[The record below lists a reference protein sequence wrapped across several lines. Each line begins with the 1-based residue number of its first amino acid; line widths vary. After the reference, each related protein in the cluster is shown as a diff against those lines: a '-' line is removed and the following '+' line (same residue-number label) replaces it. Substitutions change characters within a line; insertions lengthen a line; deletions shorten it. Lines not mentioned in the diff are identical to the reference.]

1 MRSWFPFT
9 DYDFFGYLSVGG
21 GLLLAFDNALQFGL
35 LVKQSWTWLEVAAL
49 IGAAYMV
56 GQSVAALSHSIL
68 EAWLVRKVI
77 GRPTNLLMGDRK
89 APWFWRMAF
98 PRFVEPLPD
107 QTRETVKARAAAN
120 LGEVAGEALFL
131 AAHSHARQF
140 TDVQE
145 RLQVFVG
152 RYGFFRN
159 ACVASLLA
167 AVTWLGAAS
176 VQPNTQFVWSAG
188 LAFLFRVV
196 ALGRYLTFH
205 RSFSSEVLL
214 SFAFRKRE

>member
-1 MRSWFPFT
+1 
-9 DYDFFGYLSVGG
+9 
-21 GLLLAFDNALQFGL
+21 
-35 LVKQSWTWLEVAAL
+35 
-49 IGAAYMV
+49 
-56 GQSVAALSHSIL
+56 
-68 EAWLVRKVI
+68 
-77 GRPTNLLMGDRK
+77 
-89 APWFWRMAF
+89 MAF

-107 QTRETVKARAAAN
+107 QTRDAVKALAAAN
-120 LGEVAGEALFL
+120 LGGLEGEALFL

-140 TDVQE
+140 SDVQE

-167 AVTWLGAAS
+167 AVTWLGAA
-176 VQPNTQFVWSAG
+176 VAQPDTHFLWSAS
-188 LAFLFRVV
+188 LAVLFSVV

-214 SFAFRKRE
+214 SFAFRKKD